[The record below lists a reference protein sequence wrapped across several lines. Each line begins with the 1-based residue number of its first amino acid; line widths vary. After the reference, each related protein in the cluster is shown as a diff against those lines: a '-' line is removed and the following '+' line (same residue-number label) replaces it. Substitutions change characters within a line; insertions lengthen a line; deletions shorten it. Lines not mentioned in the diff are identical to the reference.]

1 MIKINNKIIGKN
13 NPCFIVF
20 EIGPTHNGFKSA
32 KKLIKQAKIAGADAV
47 KFQMIDADKL
57 VQDKKQLFEYKILVD
72 KKKNK
77 FKSIKEPLYKIL
89 KRRELTKNQF
99 KKLKKY
105 CDQINICFFS
115 TASFNEE
122 IDFLK
127 SIGCDTIKIAS
138 ADVNHF
144 PLLEKAAKSKMCV
157 QIDTGLATI
166 DEISLAKKH
175 MSKYSNKII
184 IHHCPPGYPSK
195 HKDVNLNILKTLI
208 LQRLLVMILQTKYLK
223 NFFLI
228 TKIIILELK

>member
-89 KRRELTKNQF
+89 KRRELTKYQF
-99 KKLKKY
+99 KNLKKGA
-105 CDQINICFFS
+105 I
-115 TASFNEE
+115 
-122 IDFLK
+122 
-127 SIGCDTIKIAS
+127 
-138 ADVNHF
+138 
-144 PLLEKAAKSKMCV
+144 
-157 QIDTGLATI
+157 
-166 DEISLAKKH
+166 
-175 MSKYSNKII
+175 
-184 IHHCPPGYPSK
+184 
-195 HKDVNLNILKTLI
+195 
-208 LQRLLVMILQTKYLK
+208 
-223 NFFLI
+223 
-228 TKIIILELK
+228 